1 MFLLKLI
8 IKNSFRHKLRS
19 ILTVVGVAL
28 ALLAFSLLSTVL
40 DAWNAG
46 VEASSATRLVT
57 RNKISL
63 VFPLP
68 LSYREKIRSAPGVT
82 IVSYGNWF
90 GGLYV
95 DEKNFFPNFAVEPA
109 SYLELYPELV
119 LDDAERTAFL
129 RERKAC
135 IVGRKTAKRFGWK
148 VGDTVTLKGTIFP
161 GDWDMLV
168 HGIYRGAKSNTDE
181 TQLLFHWAYLDERMK
196 RTTPRR
202 AGQIGFYML
211 GVNDAARAA
220 DIAAAVDEVFK
231 NSFAETLTETEKAFQ
246 LGFVTM
252 SEAILVAIRL
262 VSLLVILIILAV
274 AANTM
279 SMAVRERTSE
289 YAVLKTLGFRGGAI
303 TFLILGESLSISL
316 LGFGLGMLLLH
327 PLSKGFGQALADFF
341 PMFLVSTAT
350 VLYSLLAA
358 CIVGLVAGLV
368 PAWTAV
374 RVPIVEAFRRFG

>member
-8 IKNSFRHKLRS
+8 LKNAFRHKLRS
-19 ILTVVGVAL
+19 LLTIAGLAV
-28 ALLAFSLLSTVL
+28 ALLAFSLLRTVL

-68 LSYREKIRSAPGVT
+68 LSYREKLRAAPGVR

-90 GGLYV
+90 GGIYV
-95 DEKNFFPNFAVEPA
+95 DEKNFFPNFAVEPG
-109 SYLELYPELV
+109 SYLELYPELL
-119 LDDAERTAFL
+119 LDEAERAHFL
-129 RERKAC
+129 RERKSC

-148 VGDTVTLKGTIFP
+148 IGDTVTLKGTIFP
-161 GDWDMLV
+161 GNWDFV
-168 HGIYRGAKSNTDE
+168 VRGIYRGAKSNTDE

-196 RTTPRR
+196 RDMPRR

-211 GVNDAARAA
+211 GISDANRSAG
-220 DIAAAVDEVFK
+220 IAAEIDESFK
-231 NSFAETLTETEKAFQ
+231 NSLAETLTETEKAFQ
-246 LGFVTM
+246 LGFVSM
-252 SEAILVAIRL
+252 SEAILAAIRI

-279 SMAVRERTSE
+279 SMSVRERFGE

-303 TFLILGESLSISL
+303 TLMILGESLTLSL
-316 LGFGLGMLLLH
+316 FGFGLGMLLLH
-327 PLSKGFGQALADFF
+327 PLAKGFGQALSDFF
-341 PMFLVSTAT
+341 PFFQVSLAT

-358 CIVGLVAGLV
+358 FLVGLISALA
-368 PAWTAV
+368 PAWTAA
-374 RVPIVEAFRRFG
+374 RAPIVEAFRRFG